1 MIVRRSF
8 TCVVLLVAVLW
19 AMAIAADP
27 AMEWLLFA
35 VTFPLLWACLAWA
48 GILLAERRTRLPG
61 EAGWRTIG
69 QDPSH
74 DERWAAEGLAR
85 RSHRPRPGTRAPA

>member
-35 VTFPLLWACLAWA
+35 VTCAVMVTPQGA
-48 GILLAERRTRLPG
+48 GVTVGNNNA
-61 EAGWRTIG
+61 
-69 QDPSH
+69 
-74 DERWAAEGLAR
+74 
-85 RSHRPRPGTRAPA
+85 